1 MGNLYKI
8 KYLSLTIT
16 LKIIDKNAKSP
27 PFPSNYSFI
36 IRYDEPLAQMD

>member
-8 KYLSLTIT
+8 KYLSLTKT
-16 LKIIDKNAKSP
+16 LKIIVKNAKSP

-36 IRYDEPLAQMD
+36 AGYDEPLAQMD